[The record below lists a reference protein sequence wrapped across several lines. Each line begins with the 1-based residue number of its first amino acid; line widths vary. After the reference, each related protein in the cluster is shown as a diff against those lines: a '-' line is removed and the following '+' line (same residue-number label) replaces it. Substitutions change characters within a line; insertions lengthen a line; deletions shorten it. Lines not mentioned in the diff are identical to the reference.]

1 METYKLILQITCSGV
16 FHRSET
22 IVTVKSGDLHSV
34 PKFNFAASFH
44 SVDTASV
51 LACAVRSV
59 SAVAR
64 VCNIY

>member
-1 METYKLILQITCSGV
+1 METYKLILQITCSGI
-16 FHRSET
+16 FHRTET
-22 IVTVKSGDLHSV
+22 TVTVKFGGLHSV

-59 SAVAR
+59 STVAG